1 MTNNQNMI
9 VIISS
14 PSGAG
19 KTSICKKLLESDKNL
34 RISVSDT
41 TRIPRDNEID
51 GTHYNFISKDKFLLK
66 IKNNEYVEYAMVFG
80 NYYGSLHS
88 NVLSLLDSGF
98 DVLFDIDWQGAKQL
112 KQSNYLNILS
122 FFIIPPSK
130 EIIFQRLVSRADQS
144 GDNKES
150 INKRMSF
157 YETEISHKNEYDHVI
172 INDNLEDCTNEII
185 KIIEN
190 KRTKL

>member
-112 KQSNYLNILS
+112 
-122 FFIIPPSK
+122 FFYYTAFKRDHFS
-130 EIIFQRLVSRADQS
+130 EIGFKSR
-144 GDNKES
+144 S
-150 INKRMSF
+150 IWR
-157 YETEISHKNEYDHVI
+157 
-172 INDNLEDCTNEII
+172 
-185 KIIEN
+185 
-190 KRTKL
+190 

>member
-1 MTNNQNMI
+1 MI

-19 KTSICKKLLESDKNL
+19 KTSICKKLLEYDKNL
-34 RISVSDT
+34 RISISDT

-88 NVLSLLDSGF
+88 NVLSLLDCGF

-130 EIIFQRLVSRADQS
+130 EVIFQRLVSRADQS

-157 YETEISHKNEYDHVI
+157 YETEISHKNEYDHII

-190 KRTKL
+190 KRIKL